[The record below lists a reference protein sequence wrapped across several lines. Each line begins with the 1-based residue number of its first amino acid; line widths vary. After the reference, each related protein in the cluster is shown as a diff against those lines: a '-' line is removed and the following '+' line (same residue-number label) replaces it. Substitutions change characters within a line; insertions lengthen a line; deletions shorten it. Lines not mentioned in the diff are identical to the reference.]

1 MKFFDIQAAAKKRQ
15 EYFLEAQERNSDRKV
30 ETVRLRREAA
40 LLE

>member
-15 EYFLEAQERNSDRKV
+15 EEFLEAQGRNSDRKV
-30 ETVRLRREAA
+30 VSVRLRREAA